1 MRKLNNVAV
10 DSELLALFR
19 ALAETGSLS
28 QAATRMG
35 MSQAAASRALTKLRT
50 IFQDA
55 LFVKGGYGM
64 QATARAHELMP
75 RVTCALQALDHLT
88 TPYQFD
94 PQALQ
99 RTLSLGAVDNGVW
112 MIFSRVVKALFQQA
126 PQARIAILPIGD
138 DLFSSLKFGRMD
150 LAIYPLIE
158 LPVDFHEVNLF
169 RTEIV
174 CLVRREHPLARQ
186 LRRGEAPTLAQI
198 NAYRRLQ
205 ISLHDGAPGAAV
217 GHPLTGPQ
225 AEYDVAM
232 SVPYFLAA
240 PMILTQTD
248 FVLAL
253 PLQTARYFAGMA
265 ELTILPYPS
274 AASPFYTRLI
284 WHHRVHH
291 DPAIEWLRDLFL
303 RFAGEEQAAGESMA
317 CQQATVC
324 SEPG

>member
-1 MRKLNNVAV
+1 MRKLNNVAL

-19 ALAETGSLS
+19 ALTETGSLS
-28 QAATRMG
+28 HAAMRMG
-35 MSQAAASRALTKLRT
+35 MSQAAASRALAKLRL

-64 QATARAHELMP
+64 QATARARELMP
-75 RVTCALQALDHLT
+75 QVTRVLQALDHLT
-88 TPYQFD
+88 RPYQFD
-94 PQALQ
+94 PQTLR
-99 RTLSLGAVDNGVW
+99 RTLTLGAVDNGVG

-158 LPVDFHEVNLF
+158 LPADFHEANLF
-169 RTEIV
+169 QTEIV
-174 CLVRREHPLARQ
+174 CLVRREHPLAHRM
-186 LRRGEAPTLAQI
+186 RRGETPNLAQI

-205 ISLHDGAPGAAV
+205 ISLHDGTPGAAV

-225 AEYDVAM
+225 VEYDVAM
-232 SVPYFLAA
+232 SLPYFLAA
-240 PMILTQTD
+240 PMILAQTD

-265 ELTILPYPS
+265 NLTILPYPV
-274 AASPFYTRLI
+274 AAGRFYTRLI

-291 DPAIEWLRDLFL
+291 DPAIQWLRDLFL
-303 RFAGEEQAAGESMA
+303 RFAGEAQALGSTMTREADAA
-317 CQQATVC
+317 CVA
-324 SEPG
+324 PG

>member
-35 MSQAAASRALTKLRT
+35 MSQAAASRALSKLRV

-64 QATARAHELMP
+64 LATARARELMP
-75 RVTCALQALDHLT
+75 RVTGALQALDHLT

-94 PQALQ
+94 PRALQ

-126 PQARIAILPIGD
+126 PQVRIAILPIGD

-158 LPVDFHEVNLF
+158 LPADFHEVNLF
-169 RTEIV
+169 QTEIV
-174 CLVRREHPLARQ
+174 CLVRREHPLVSQ
-186 LRRGEAPTLAQI
+186 LRHGEVPTLAQI

-205 ISLHDGAPGAAV
+205 ISLHDGTPGAVVA
-217 GHPLTGPQ
+217 HPLTGPQ

-265 ELTILPYPS
+265 ELTILPYPV

-291 DPAIEWLRDLFL
+291 DPAIEWLRALFL
-303 RFAGEEQAAGESMA
+303 RFAGEEPAAGVSMA
-317 CQQATVC
+317 CHQAAVC